1 MKILLNRLTYLMP
14 ILPIVFLLACSFNSQ
29 SIKPTP
35 KPNFTASDFKKIQWL
50 EGSWRGSGDGVEP
63 FFERY
68 HFTNDHTIEIEF
80 FSDAALKNLTKK
92 ESVTLV
98 DGEIRYG
105 KSTASKLDD
114 KSIDFV
120 AKEYSFSWETESAD
134 VWIARIYTPA
144 QEGRKLARTYRMERI
159 KAAN

>member
-1 MKILLNRLTYLMP
+1 MP
-14 ILPIVFLLACSFNSQ
+14 ILPVIFLLACSLNSQ

-35 KPNFTASDFKKIQWL
+35 KTNFPKSDFKKIQWL
-50 EGSWRGSGDGVEP
+50 ERAWRGSGDGVEP
-63 FFERY
+63 FFEKY
-68 HFTNDHTIEIEF
+68 HFTDDQTMEIEF
-80 FSDAALKNLTKK
+80 FSDATLKNLTKK

-114 KSIDFV
+114 KSIEFV

-134 VWIARIYTPA
+134 VWIARIYTPT

-159 KAAN
+159 KPAQ